1 MASISSA
8 DAPHVVSRELTR
20 IVLTGSES
28 VGKTTLGAQLAAHY
42 GVACVPEFVRDYAA
56 AKGAPLDFRDHGPI
70 AKGQM
75 ALEDTHIAS
84 AMARGDALLLQDTDL
99 VSTVV
104 YCYHYF
110 GRCPEFIEAAAVA
123 RRPTHY
129 LLLDIDVPW
138 VADGIRD
145 REERRDEVQSL
156 FRDTLARFD
165 APVTVVQGTWEE
177 RLTTATALINTLLH
191 DAPGATSGASHR

>member
-1 MASISSA
+1 M
-8 DAPHVVSRELTR
+8 
-20 IVLTGSES
+20 
-28 VGKTTLGAQLAAHY
+28 GKTTLGAQLAARF

-75 ALEDTHIAS
+75 ALEDANIA
-84 AMARGDALLLQDTDL
+84 AATARGDALLLQDTDL

-104 YCYHYF
+104 YCHHYF
-110 GRCPEFIEAAAVA
+110 GRCPEFIEQAAIA

-138 VADGIRD
+138 IADGIRD
-145 REERRDEVQSL
+145 RGEQRDEVQAL
-156 FRDTLARFD
+156 FRETLARFD
-165 APVTVVQGTWEE
+165 APVTVVRGKWDE
-177 RLTTATALINTLLH
+177 RLATAAALIDVLL
-191 DAPGATSGASHR
+191 DTHRHG

>member
-1 MASISSA
+1 MASIGGA
-8 DAPHVVSRELTR
+8 DTTRQLTR

-28 VGKTTLGAQLAAHY
+28 VGKTTLGAQLAERY

-75 ALEDTHIAS
+75 ALEDAHMA
-84 AMARGDALLLQDTDL
+84 AAVARGDTLLLQDTDL

-104 YCYHYF
+104 YCHHYF
-110 GRCPEFIEAAAVA
+110 GRCPEFIEQAAIA
-123 RRPTHY
+123 RRPTQY

-138 VADGIRD
+138 IADGIRD
-145 REERRDEVQSL
+145 REDRRDDVQAL

-165 APVTVVQGTWEE
+165 APVTVVQGTWEQ
-177 RLTTATALINTLLH
+177 RLATAAALIDSLTATH
-191 DAPGATSGASHR
+191 

>member
-1 MASISSA
+1 MASISGA
-8 DAPHVVSRELTR
+8 DTPRDLTR

-28 VGKTTLGAQLAAHY
+28 VGKTTLGEQLAARY
-42 GVACVPEFVRDYAA
+42 GVTCVPEFVRDYAA

-75 ALEDTHIAS
+75 ALEDTYIAS
-84 AMARGDALLLQDTDL
+84 AIARGDSLLLQDTDL

-104 YCYHYF
+104 YCHHYF
-110 GRCPEFIEAAAVA
+110 GRCPEFIEEAAIA

-138 VADGIRD
+138 VADGVRD

-156 FRDTLARFD
+156 FRETLARFD

-177 RLTTATALINTLLH
+177 RLNTATALIDALLNVPH
-191 DAPGATSGASHR
+191 GATHS